1 MSKTYCKLWSTI
13 KSEGGAIEWLL
24 RLTSTPASAVVRAR
38 VLAPWRQS
46 LWRMA
51 SPKSMRASAWSAVPA
66 SALAPSKQS
75 PCKKYRAVPQRTAL
89 FFCKTK
95 TTGAAG
101 GFRFAIRGASL
112 PSSSC
117 EAGKEAPQR
126 PSIFYPSVWQE
137 GRAASS
143 RKPTLRTP
151 SSYLQQAGSARNFPP
166 LQRTR
171 CRFPPPRAQKGS
183 D

>member
-1 MSKTYCKLWSTI
+1 MT
-13 KSEGGAIEWLL
+13 KSEGGATEWLL
-24 RLTSTPASAVVRAR
+24 RLTSTPASAVAR
-38 VLAPWRQS
+38 VKVPAPWRRS
-46 LWRMA
+46 LLRTA

-89 FFCKTK
+89 FS
-95 TTGAAG
+95 
-101 GFRFAIRGASL
+101 FASREPPFPPRSRK
-112 PSSSC
+112 
-117 EAGKEAPQR
+117 GKGEREAPQR

-143 RKPTLRTP
+143 RRPISRIRP
-151 SSYLQQAGSARNFPP
+151 SYPQQAGPTRNFPP

-171 CRFPPPRAQKGS
+171 CRFPPLRAQKGS